1 MTIPRSEAIRARSCK
16 PSRITKPHLPYPFY
30 TLNIKKKE
38 EKKRKK
44 PASLISFSASCPP
57 SSLSKRY
64 PAGFVYFY
72 SALYYLTDQG
82 SNIRIAQYVFAG
94 IYLSSLAVI
103 LAIFKRCQSVSSI
116 INAFFSLFQ
125 ILNGDPAWGLHVQCW
140 DLYEWIRGTI
150 DPTLCARALSHLQTI
165 TLHLCPS
172 TL

>member
-30 TLNIKKKE
+30 TLNIKNKE

-125 ILNGDPAWGLHVQCW
+125 ILNGDPA
-140 DLYEWIRGTI
+140 
-150 DPTLCARALSHLQTI
+150 
-165 TLHLCPS
+165 
-172 TL
+172 